1 MIDNTKAILNGIATT
16 TMQEMLRK
24 GELFKLPSSLTHFI
38 LNEGWKAVEYVE
50 PETNSKKVATFDG
63 LLDWVTGSPARGG
76 LGSRIDTIVKLVSQP
91 LDVEAAPECC
101 NQLLNALDGMEA
113 QAMAPL
119 IAVAATA
126 NAKLTPDKQ
135 VWNAVVDKAT
145 KATQRN
151 EGGQAGNKN
160 AAKHKTTVYTVNSRS
175 EERPTGNSAA
185 AGLRKLR
192 RYADSESLCQQN
204 GIDQANVTEQYGKTL
219 RGEKS
224 VHRALIDSGLK
235 KKQVKSL
242 WIGDPATMAQ
252 RIVDGMG
259 RDKAAELITHL
270 TTLLTD
276 D

>member
-24 GELFKLPSSLTHFI
+24 GELFKLPSSLSHFI
-38 LNEGWKAVEYVE
+38 ANEGWNAVEYVE
-50 PETNSKKVATFDG
+50 PETNAKKVATFDG
-63 LLDWVTGSPARGG
+63 LLDWVGGSPARGG

-101 NQLLNALDGMEA
+101 KQLLDALDGMDA

-119 IAVAATA
+119 IAAAAAA
-126 NAKLTPDKQ
+126 NAKLTNDDS
-135 VWNAVVDKAT
+135 WNAIVAKAT
-145 KATQRN
+145 KATQRDK
-151 EGGQAGNKN
+151 GGQAGNKN
-160 AAKHKTTVYTVNSRS
+160 AAKDKTNVYNVQVRS
-175 EERPTGNSAA
+175 ERAPTGNSTA

-192 RYADSESLCQQN
+192 RYADSESLCKEKD
-204 GIDQANVTEQYGKTL
+204 IDQANVTEQYGKTL

-259 RDKAAELITHL
+259 RDKAAELINHL
-270 TTLLTD
+270 TTLLTND
-276 D
+276 